1 MFNPDEVIME
11 IKVNERIPYWVTEMV
26 ASNNLRMVR
35 ISKYCRSFDQSIVFP
50 SFLVHYLHPAI

>member
-1 MFNPDEVIME
+1 ME